1 MNRQDLSSYQ
11 KEVLARRKAELE
23 AAQAEMDAYLESEQY
38 LKDQWDANEERWAKK
53 AAREGWHYEPKPFVS
68 ALQRQQAEEQATR
81 QEIAYLK
88 EKLEKLEN
96 K

>member
-68 ALQRQQAEEQATR
+68 ALQRQQAEEQATK
-81 QEIAYLK
+81 QEIAFLK
-88 EKLEKLEN
+88 EKIAKLEN

>member
-1 MNRQDLSSYQ
+1 MNKQELINFQRANIAQ
-11 KEVLARRKAELE
+11 RKAELE
-23 AAQAEMDAYLESEQY
+23 AAQAELEAYQESEQY
-38 LKDQWDANEERWAKK
+38 LKDQWDFNEERWAKK
-53 AAREGWHYEPKPFVS
+53 AAREGWCYQKKPFIS

-88 EKLEKLEN
+88 EKLAKLEN

>member
-1 MNRQDLSSYQ
+1 MNRKDLSYYQ
-11 KEVLARRKAELE
+11 KEVLAKRKAELG

-38 LKDQWDANEERWAKK
+38 LKDQWEASEQRWAQK
-53 AAREGWHYEPKPFVS
+53 AAKEGWNYQKRPFVS

-88 EKLEKLEN
+88 EKLAKLEQ